1 VRNNF
6 TGFSEKPAYLADF
19 VSREMLERQ
28 PADAIS
34 ASDLTGNERWLIE
47 N

>member
-1 VRNNF
+1 VRNIF
-6 TGFSEKPAYLADF
+6 TGFSEKLAHLAGF
-19 VSREMLERQ
+19 TSREMLERQ
-28 PADAIS
+28 PADAKS

>member
-1 VRNNF
+1 VRNIF
-6 TGFSEKPAYLADF
+6 TGLSEKPAYLAGF
-19 VSREMLERQ
+19 VAREMLERQ
-28 PADAIS
+28 AADAIS